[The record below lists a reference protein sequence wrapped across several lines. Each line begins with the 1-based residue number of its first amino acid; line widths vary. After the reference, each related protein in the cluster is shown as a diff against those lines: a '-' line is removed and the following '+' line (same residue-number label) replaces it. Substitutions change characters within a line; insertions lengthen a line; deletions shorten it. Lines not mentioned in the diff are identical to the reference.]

1 MPVTLI
7 LCPVVLGNLGNQTQT
22 VLSLFAM
29 RVLNYNHFE
38 TERMTTESWSGHVLP
53 SNSATYRDTRWPL
66 KSRFS
71 NFKVSTHLLLI
82 SFSKS
87 APSAH

>member
-1 MPVTLI
+1 MPATLI

-38 TERMTTESWSGHVLP
+38 IERMTTESWSGSVRGTTCLRTTP
-53 SNSATYRDTRWPL
+53 CTQTLQLTVILDGRSKADLAT
-66 KSRFS
+66 
-71 NFKVSTHLLLI
+71 
-82 SFSKS
+82 SKS
-87 APSAH
+87 VHTYY